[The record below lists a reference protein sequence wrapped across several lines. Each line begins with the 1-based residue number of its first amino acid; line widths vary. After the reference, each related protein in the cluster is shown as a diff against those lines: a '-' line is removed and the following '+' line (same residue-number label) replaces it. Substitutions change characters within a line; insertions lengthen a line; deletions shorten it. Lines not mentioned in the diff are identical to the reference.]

1 MNTCR
6 TCLKTPADTDIS
18 KLKRSIKDDNRKCI
32 DIIAFCLDIKVTEDS
47 KITTKLCNKCY
58 RKIISFYKFKVLSL
72 KNDAYLRSLQ
82 PSEQSVDQKRSIY
95 VDGNGIKHEN
105 PLEIDEYGPSIVEEY
120 NTEIKIEI
128 DFKHERTLGDEVDT
142 ENADTPGHEEID
154 VKDEH
159 NEKKGDEKLVK
170 IVKRG
175 RQKVSS
181 YKKRGHPK
189 KLSLVK
195 AERTKP
201 EKRICE
207 ECGKTVV
214 NLTQHL
220 LQHRPKDERKM
231 LQCQACSK
239 VFSSRSGRN
248 KHYAVAHLG
257 HKMKCDICHKEV
269 SSVKTHKMQVHNR
282 HELPFGCVFCS
293 KRFISRSG
301 LEAHVAGHTK
311 HFTYECDECHKR
323 FRSKMSISTH
333 IRMVHIKEKLYQCH
347 LCSKAFFK
355 KYSLQKH
362 VWSHTKERPF
372 ECEECGKSFGDRTT
386 LKNHR
391 LTHVDVKSF
400 RCEICDMSFVRKGY
414 LSAHMISHTKEKRYP
429 CAFCGARFGRSD
441 HRNRHEFTAHKKFV
455 NASND

>member
-6 TCLKTPADTDIS
+6 TCLKTPADKDIS
-18 KLKRSIKDDNRKCI
+18 KLNKSVKNDNRKCI
-32 DIIAFCLDIKVTEDS
+32 DIIEFCLDIKVTEDS
-47 KITTKLCNKCY
+47 KITTKLCNNCY
-58 RKIISFYKFKVLSL
+58 RKIISFYKFKALSL
-72 KNDAYLRSLQ
+72 KNDAYLRSLEPPGQ
-82 PSEQSVDQKRSIY
+82 LVDQKQSIY

-105 PLEIDEYGPSIVEEY
+105 PLEIDEYGPCIVEEY
-120 NTEIKIEI
+120 NREIKIEI
-128 DFKHERTLGDEVDT
+128 DFKHE
-142 ENADTPGHEEID
+142 EID
-154 VKDEH
+154 G
-159 NEKKGDEKLVK
+159 EKSLSGNCKE
-170 IVKRG
+170 R
-175 RQKVSS
+175 
-181 YKKRGHPK
+181 KKKAK

-195 AERTKP
+195 AERIKP
-201 EKRICE
+201 KKLICE
-207 ECGKTVV
+207 ECGKTVL
-214 NLTQHL
+214 NLKQHL
-220 LQHRPKDERKM
+220 LQHRPKEERKM
-231 LQCQACSK
+231 LHCQACPK

-257 HKMKCDICHKEV
+257 LKMKCDICHKEV

-282 HELPFGCVFCS
+282 HELPFSCVFCS
-293 KRFISRSG
+293 KRFISRTG

-311 HFTYECDECHKR
+311 HFSYECDECHNT

-386 LKNHR
+386 LRNHR
-391 LTHVDVKSF
+391 LTHADVKSF
-400 RCEICDMSFVRKGY
+400 RCEVCDMSFARKGY

-429 CAFCGARFGRSD
+429 CGFCGVRFGRSD
-441 HRNRHEFTAHKKFV
+441 HRRRHEFTAHKKFI
-455 NASND
+455 NATND